1 LVTQSPRIALFF
13 GFLFLSHLSFAP
25 SFSLNHIHPTKKTPL
40 TAMADQEDLIANF
53 LAVTGATPEQARFY
67 LEANNWDI
75 SVKWNEITLQRQRNM

>member
-1 LVTQSPRIALFF
+1 
-13 GFLFLSHLSFAP
+13 
-25 SFSLNHIHPTKKTPL
+25 
-40 TAMADQEDLIANF
+40 MADQEDLIANF